1 MAKATKKEKK
11 KSSDIKK
18 KETERKVKRSEE
30 KPEKVEKAKERK
42 QDNVKPSERP
52 VHQILPYVW
61 FVVAFFLLVC
71 FISRDAGLSGDK
83 NILGPIGE
91 GIHLFFYGVFGLSA
105 YLLPVS
111 FILLGIFWRKLVDR
125 YAVVS
130 KVILLTVIMILS
142 AAAFQVFITSSN
154 DFPGVANLWENGN
167 KFLGGGVVGGTI
179 GWLLYLGLSKVGSI
193 IVIVAVMFVL
203 VMFVFDMTPHNLAVI
218 IRAKH
223 KLRAERKAVAEA
235 ERLAAIENAKNANLS
250 PLTNYVSSQN
260 ENPQE
265 NKKHEVEETKPND
278 TELFDDGFFDNIQ
291 PEKNAVIVEPANEE
305 PTLKEETKTVEPEIK
320 AESEKPEIN
329 SRFRADDAED
339 EDTEEL
345 VFSDDAAET
354 AEPDNAPVW
363 NPPPVDLLVEDTSS
377 KADLS
382 ESIASTKRKLRE
394 TLESFDIGVKEI
406 GCSIG
411 PTITRYEVVPE
422 TGIRIRAIANLVDD
436 IAMSLASG
444 GVRIEAPIP
453 GKAAVGI
460 EVPNEVQATVRLRT
474 LIDTDAFKNSS
485 NLTVCLGQDVAG
497 KNVFFDIKK
506 MPHMLIAGTTG
517 SGKSVTINCIVC
529 SLLYKNSPDKVKL
542 IMIDPKKVEFTPYKD
557 IPHLYCPIISDPRKA
572 AGALSM
578 AVKEMEDRYTII
590 EDVGVRDIDSYN
602 VLTAKDPTRKFLP
615 KLIIVIDELADLM
628 MTARADVEQFITR
641 IAQKA
646 RSVGIHL
653 IIGTQRPSVDV
664 VTGLIKANVPS
675 RIACTVKSQVDSRTM
690 LDIAGA
696 EKLIGRGDMLFSPI
710 GLNKP
715 MRVQGAFLE
724 DAEIAR
730 VVDYIK
736 SNNEKVVYNSD
747 FMNGMEVA
755 AANVGDKKGGGDA
768 ADVGS
773 IDGEDVKFRE
783 ALEIAIKEGKISTS
797 LLQRKLQLGYGR
809 AAKLIDRMCELGYVS
824 EPDGN
829 KPRQAL
835 ITLSEFYEKVA
846 NDEVTSTNSV
856 DENE

>member
-1 MAKATKKEKK
+1 MAKAKK
-11 KSSDIKK
+11 KAKNKVPEKQKNS
-18 KETERKVKRSEE
+18 KERETKRSEE
-30 KPEKVEKAKERK
+30 KVEKTKEKK

-52 VHQILPYVW
+52 VNQILPYVW
-61 FVVAFFLLVC
+61 FVISLFLLVC

-91 GIHLFFYGVFGLSA
+91 GIHLFFYGIFGLTA
-105 YLLPVS
+105 YLIPVS
-111 FILLGIFWRKLVDR
+111 FILLGIFWRKIIDR
-125 YAVVS
+125 YVVVS
-130 KVILLTVIMILS
+130 KIILVTAIIILTS
-142 AAAFQVFITSSN
+142 AVFQVFVMSDN
-154 DFPGVANLWENGN
+154 AFPEKLWENGN
-167 KFLGGGVVGGTI
+167 KLYGGGVIGGTI
-179 GWLLYLGLSKVGSI
+179 GWLLYLGLSKVGSL
-193 IVIVAVMFVL
+193 IVIFAALFL
-203 VMFVFDMTPHNLAVI
+203 LAMFVFDMTPHNLAVM

-223 KLRAERKAVAEA
+223 KLRAERRAVAEA
-235 ERLAAIENAKNANLS
+235 ERLARIEEEK
-250 PLTNYVSSQN
+250 
-260 ENPQE
+260 
-265 NKKHEVEETKPND
+265 EETEAVVIDEVPTQPERKPVPEPQKPAED
-278 TELFDDGFFDNIQ
+278 EFFDDGFFDDIKT
-291 PEKNAVIVEPANEE
+291 EKAEEDAVTVE
-305 PTLKEETKTVEPEIK
+305 PTLPDPEPVQPEPKTQPVDAVENVIDSK
-320 AESEKPEIN
+320 
-329 SRFRADDAED
+329 FRADDAED
-339 EDTEEL
+339 EEDDAGEL
-345 VFSDDAAET
+345 VFSDDT
-354 AEPDNAPVW
+354 AEAEEVDDAPVW
-363 NPPPVDLLVEDTSS
+363 NPPPVDLLIEDTSS
-377 KADLS
+377 KADFS
-382 ESIASTKRKLRE
+382 ESIAATKRKLRE

-422 TGIRIRAIANLVDD
+422 TGIRVKQIANLVDD
-436 IAMSLASG
+436 ITMSLASE

-460 EVPNEVQATVRLRT
+460 EVPNEVRANVRLRT
-474 LIDTDAFKNSS
+474 LIDTDAFRKSS

-517 SGKSVTINCIVC
+517 SGKSVAINCIVC
-529 SLLYKNSPDKVKL
+529 SLLYKNSPDMVKL

-578 AVKEMEDRYTII
+578 AVKEMEDRYTMI
-590 EDVGVRDIDSYN
+590 EEVGVRDVDSYN
-602 VLTAKDPTRKFLP
+602 ELTISDPSRKFLP

-628 MTARADVEQFITR
+628 MTAKADVEQFITR

-646 RSVGIHL
+646 RAVGIHL
-653 IIGTQRPSVDV
+653 VIGTQRPSVDV

-675 RIACTVKSQVDSRTM
+675 RIACAVKSQVDSRTM

-715 MRVQGAFLE
+715 MRVQGAFLD
-724 DAEIAR
+724 DAEISR

-747 FMNGMEVA
+747 FMNGMEIA
-755 AANVGDKKGGGDA
+755 AANVGDKKGGGEG
-768 ADVGS
+768 ADVGP

-783 ALEIAIKEGKISTS
+783 ALEIAIKEGKIATS
-797 LLQRKLQLGYGR
+797 LLQRRLGIGYGR
-809 AAKLIDRMCELGYVS
+809 AAKLIDRMCELGYIS

-846 NDEVTSTNSV
+846 NDEVTSTNRI
-856 DENE
+856 DEDE

>member
-1 MAKATKKEKK
+1 MAKTKKNEKK

-18 KETERKVKRSEE
+18 EAKRKLKRSEE
-30 KPEKVEKAKERK
+30 KPEKIEKKE
-42 QDNVKPSERP
+42 DSMKPSERP
-52 VHQILPYVW
+52 ANQILPYVW
-61 FVVAFFLLVC
+61 FVVALFLLVC

-91 GIHLFFYGVFGLSA
+91 AIHLFFYGIFGISA
-105 YLLPVS
+105 YLIPVS
-111 FILLGIFWRKLVDR
+111 FVLLGIFWRKLVDR
-125 YAVVS
+125 YAVTS
-130 KVILLTVIMILS
+130 KVVLLTVITILS
-142 AAAFQVFITSSN
+142 AAVFQVFATANN
-154 DFPGVANLWENGN
+154 DFPGFAKLWEDGNG
-167 KFLGGGVVGGTI
+167 LIGGGVIGGTI
-179 GWLLYLGLSKVGSI
+179 GWLLYLGLNKVGSI
-193 IVIVAVMFVL
+193 IVIAAVLFVL

-235 ERLAAIENAKNANLS
+235 ERLAAIENAKKENLS
-250 PLTNYVSSQN
+250 PLTSYVVSQ
-260 ENPQE
+260 EEKTP
-265 NKKHEVEETKPND
+265 KKTEPEDKPEETV
-278 TELFDDGFFDNIQ
+278 EVFDDGFFDNIQ
-291 PEKNAVIVEPANEE
+291 PEKDAVIVDAVEEE
-305 PTLKEETKTVEPEIK
+305 PTLKDEPEIIE
-320 AESEKPEIN
+320 AEIAEPPVEPEKPEIN
-329 SRFRADDAED
+329 SKFRADDAED
-339 EDTEEL
+339 EEDEAEEL
-345 VFSDDAAET
+345 VFSDEAPEDET
-354 AEPDNAPVW
+354 VNDAPVW

-422 TGIRIRAIANLVDD
+422 TGVRVRQIANLVDD
-436 IAMSLASG
+436 ITMSLASE

-474 LIDTDAFKNSS
+474 LIDTDAFRNSS
-485 NLTVCLGQDVAG
+485 NLTVCLGQDVGG

-590 EDVGVRDIDSYN
+590 EDVGVRDVDSYN

-736 SNNEKVVYNSD
+736 SNNDKVVYNSD
-747 FMNGMEVA
+747 FMNGMEA
-755 AANVGDKKGGGDA
+755 AAASVGDKKGGGDT
-768 ADVGS
+768 ADIGS
-773 IDGEDVKFRE
+773 VDGEDVKFRE
-783 ALEIAIKEGKISTS
+783 ALEVAVKEGKVATS
-797 LLQRKLQLGYGR
+797 LLQRKLGIGYGR

-829 KPRQAL
+829 KPRQVL
-835 ITLSEFYEKVA
+835 ITLNEFYEKVT
-846 NDEVTSTNSV
+846 NDEVNSTDSI
-856 DENE
+856 DGNE

>member
-1 MAKATKKEKK
+1 MAKAKKNAKNKVPEKQK
-11 KSSDIKK
+11 NS
-18 KETERKVKRSEE
+18 KERETKRSEE
-30 KPEKVEKAKERK
+30 KVEKIKEKK

-52 VHQILPYVW
+52 VNQILPYVW
-61 FVVAFFLLVC
+61 FVISLFLLVC

-91 GIHLFFYGVFGLSA
+91 GIHLFFYGIFGLTA
-105 YLLPVS
+105 YLIPVS
-111 FILLGIFWRKLVDR
+111 FILLGIFWRKIIDR
-125 YAVVS
+125 YVVVS
-130 KVILLTVIMILS
+130 KIILVTAIIILTS
-142 AAAFQVFITSSN
+142 AVFQVFVMSDN
-154 DFPGVANLWENGN
+154 AFPEKLWENGN
-167 KFLGGGVVGGTI
+167 KLYGGGVIGGTI
-179 GWLLYLGLSKVGSI
+179 GWLLYLGLSKVGSL
-193 IVIVAVMFVL
+193 IVIFAALFL
-203 VMFVFDMTPHNLAVI
+203 LAMFVFDMTPHNLAVM

-223 KLRAERKAVAEA
+223 KLRAERRAVAEA
-235 ERLAAIENAKNANLS
+235 ERLARIENEKNESLS
-250 PLTNYVSSQN
+250 PLTSYISSQN
-260 ENPQE
+260 EEKASPTEPKQVE
-265 NKKHEVEETKPND
+265 AEV
-278 TELFDDGFFDNIQ
+278 FDDGFFDNIQ
-291 PEKNAVIVEPANEE
+291 PEKDAVVIEPVKEE
-305 PTLKEETKTVEPEIK
+305 PTVEEIPKTVVEQKITEEPQ
-320 AESEKPEIN
+320 KPEIN
-329 SRFRADDAED
+329 SKFRADDAED
-339 EDTEEL
+339 EEDDAGEL
-345 VFSDDAAET
+345 VFSDDTADAEESDGT
-354 AEPDNAPVW
+354 PVW
-363 NPPPVDLLVEDTSS
+363 NPPPVDLLVEDTTS

-394 TLESFDIGVKEI
+394 TLESFDIGIKEI

-422 TGIRIRAIANLVDD
+422 TGIRVRQIANLVDD
-436 IAMSLASG
+436 ITMSLASE

-460 EVPNEVQATVRLRT
+460 EVPNDVRANVRLRT
-474 LIDTDAFKNSS
+474 LIDTDAFRNSS

-517 SGKSVTINCIVC
+517 SGKSVAINCIVC

-590 EDVGVRDIDSYN
+590 EEVGMRDVDSYN
-602 VLTAKDPTRKFLP
+602 ALTANDPSRKFLP

-628 MTARADVEQFITR
+628 MTAKADVEQFITR

-646 RSVGIHL
+646 RAVGIHL
-653 IIGTQRPSVDV
+653 VIGTQRPSVDV

-675 RIACTVKSQVDSRTM
+675 RIACAVKSQVDSRTM

-747 FMNGMEVA
+747 FMSGMEIA
-755 AANVGDKKGGGDA
+755 AANVGDKKGGGEG
-768 ADVGS
+768 ADVGP

-783 ALEIAIKEGKISTS
+783 ALEIAIKEGKIATS
-797 LLQRKLQLGYGR
+797 LLQRRLGIGYGR

-856 DENE
+856 DDE